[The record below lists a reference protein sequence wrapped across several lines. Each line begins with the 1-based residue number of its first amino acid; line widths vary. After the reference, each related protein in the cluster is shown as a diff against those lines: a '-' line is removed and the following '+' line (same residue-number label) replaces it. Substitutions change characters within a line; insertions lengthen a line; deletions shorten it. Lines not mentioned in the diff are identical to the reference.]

1 MEVFDAA
8 AEMRV
13 GPSEPVC
20 KELVSNHLKL
30 HRSRAVVVSV
40 EEKAG
45 LDLVRCESMRRAK
58 ANHCMKRRNFRD
70 DVKTGGCSFFRE
82 ESGRDLLTAQA
93 ASGVQVA

>member
-20 KELVSNHLKL
+20 KELASNHLKL

-45 LDLVRCESMRRAK
+45 LDLVRYGSVEASES
-58 ANHCMKRRNFRD
+58 
-70 DVKTGGCSFFRE
+70 E
-82 ESGRDLLTAQA
+82 PLYE
-93 ASGVQVA
+93 ASKY